1 MVKIIAID
9 GPASV
14 GKSTLAKIISRRFNS
29 PILFS
34 GKLYRAVALETIKRR
49 ISPQNT
55 KEILKCVTYINLT
68 KLSSNELFSSEV
80 DNISSIISANK
91 SLRDRLTKFQ
101 RDFPKI
107 NDVKNRKFAIIEGR
121 DIGTIVFPKADY
133 KIFLWADANIR
144 AKRRYEQIK
153 KNRKKVSYNRVFN
166 DINSRDRK
174 DLTRKIAPL
183 MPAANSV
190 LLDTSY
196 IDIEQAF
203 NAIKKI
209 ILKTNIL

>member
-1 MVKIIAID
+1 MAKIIAID

-14 GKSTLAKIISRRFNS
+14 GKSTLAKIISKRFNS

-49 ISPQNT
+49 ISPQNM
-55 KEILKCVTYINLT
+55 KEILKCISYIDLT
-68 KLSSNELFSSEV
+68 KLDSNELFSSEV
-80 DNISSIISANK
+80 DNTSSIISANK
-91 SLRDRLTKFQ
+91 NLRNRLTKFQ

-133 KIFLWADANIR
+133 KIFLWADAKIR

-153 KNRKKVSYNRVFN
+153 KNVKKVSYNKVFN

-203 NAIKKI
+203 NAVKKI
-209 ILKTNIL
+209 ISNTKTL

>member
-34 GKLYRAVALETIKRR
+34 GKLYRAVALETIKRG
-49 ISPQNT
+49 ISAHNI
-55 KEILKCVTYINLT
+55 KEILKCVSYLNLT
-68 KLSSNELFSSEV
+68 KLNSNELFSSKV

-91 SLRDRLTKFQ
+91 NLRDRLTKFQ

-133 KIFLWADANIR
+133 KIFLWADAKIR
-144 AKRRYEQIK
+144 AKRRYNQII
-153 KNRKKVSYNRVFN
+153 KNGKKVSYNRVFN
-166 DINSRDRK
+166 EINSRDRK
-174 DLTRKIAPL
+174 DLIRKIAPL

-203 NAIKKI
+203 NAVKKI
-209 ILKTNIL
+209 ILKTKTL

>member
-14 GKSTLAKIISRRFNS
+14 GKSTLAKIISRRFDS

-91 SLRDRLTKFQ
+91 NLRDRLTKFQ

-107 NDVKNRKFAIIEGR
+107 NDVRNRKFAIIEGR

-133 KIFLWADANIR
+133 KMFLWADAKIR

-183 MPAANSV
+183 RPAANSV

-196 IDIEQAF
+196 IDIEQTF
-203 NAIKKI
+203 NAVKKI
-209 ILKTNIL
+209 ILKTKTL

>member
-14 GKSTLAKIISRRFNS
+14 GKSTLAKIISRRFDS

-49 ISPQNT
+49 ISLQNT

-68 KLSSNELFSSEV
+68 KLNSNELFSSKV

-91 SLRDRLTKFQ
+91 NLRDRLTKFQ

-107 NDVKNRKFAIIEGR
+107 NDVKNCKFAIIEGR

-133 KIFLWADANIR
+133 KIFLWADAKIR

-183 MPAANSV
+183 KPAANSV

-203 NAIKKI
+203 NAIKQI
-209 ILKTNIL
+209 ILKTKTV

>member
-14 GKSTLAKIISRRFNS
+14 GKSTLAKIISKRFNS

-49 ISPQNT
+49 ISPHSI
-55 KEILKCVTYINLT
+55 KEILKCVSYINLT
-68 KLSSNELFSSEV
+68 KLDSNELFSSEV

-91 SLRDRLTKFQ
+91 NLRNRLTKFQ

-107 NDVKNRKFAIIEGR
+107 NDVKKCKFAIIEGR

-133 KIFLWADANIR
+133 KFFLWADANIR
-144 AKRRYEQIK
+144 AKRRYEQFK
-153 KNRKKVSYNRVFN
+153 KNGKKVSYNRVFN

-196 IDIEQAF
+196 IGIEQVF
-203 NAIKKI
+203 NAINKI
-209 ILKTNIL
+209 IQQT